1 MVSLHQVTLL
11 YSDPDGQ
18 VSLYS
23 RILEVLRNHKC
34 SKNATKANRHNT
46 ECDQRNQMKLGV

>member
-34 SKNATKANRHNT
+34 SKNASNANRHNT

>member
-1 MVSLHQVTLL
+1 MVSLNQVTLL

-23 RILEVLRNHKC
+23 RTLEVLYNHKC
-34 SKNATKANRHNT
+34 SKNASKANRHNT
-46 ECDQRNQMKLGV
+46 ECDQRNQMKFGV